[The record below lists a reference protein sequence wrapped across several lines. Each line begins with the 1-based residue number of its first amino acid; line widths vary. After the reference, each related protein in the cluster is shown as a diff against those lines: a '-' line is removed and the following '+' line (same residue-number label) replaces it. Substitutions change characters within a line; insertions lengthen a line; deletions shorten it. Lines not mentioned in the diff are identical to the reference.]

1 MYVQSRVWL
10 RANQTQTKVRQTDE
24 ACHSPAQP
32 TSRTLF
38 FNDAAEV
45 RVPQRGDLLFLFADC
60 CTIEINKGKKSP
72 GMGFFLVWAPAGRQ
86 HQTLCISL
94 FCSRLS
100 DGGRV
105 GTRDDIQNPCLLT
118 TSYYVPSLLD
128 LFLPPSSVQHSPTNL
143 CREPFVETTFF
154 DSLFRVV
161 IFFFFAGSR
170 LHIF

>member
-60 CTIEINKGKKSP
+60 CTIEINKGKKKP
-72 GMGFFLVWAPAGRQ
+72 RNG
-86 HQTLCISL
+86 
-94 FCSRLS
+94 
-100 DGGRV
+100 
-105 GTRDDIQNPCLLT
+105 
-118 TSYYVPSLLD
+118 
-128 LFLPPSSVQHSPTNL
+128 LFLGLGSCRSSTSDALHLSVLLSSLGRWEGGHTRRHSKPMSTYHFIL
-143 CREPFVETTFF
+143 RT
-154 DSLFRVV
+154 
-161 IFFFFAGSR
+161 
-170 LHIF
+170 